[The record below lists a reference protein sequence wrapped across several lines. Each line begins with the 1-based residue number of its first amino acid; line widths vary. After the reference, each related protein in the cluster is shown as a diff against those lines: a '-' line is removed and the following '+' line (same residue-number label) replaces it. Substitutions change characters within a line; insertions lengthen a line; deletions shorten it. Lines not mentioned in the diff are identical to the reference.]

1 MRFST
6 VDQPGVISGI
16 TNEFKKNNISMKSM
30 LQKDGISKEKKC
42 ATIVVTTHN
51 CNEKDMMKA
60 LKRIN
65 NLNFVVKK
73 TTFIRIENFK

>member
-6 VDQPGVISGI
+6 IDQSGVISGN

-30 LQKDGISKEKKC
+30 LQKDGVSNEKKC

-51 CNEKDMMKA
+51 CLEKDMMRA
-60 LKRIN
+60 LKKIN
-65 NLNFVVKK
+65 NLKFVLKK
-73 TTFIRIENFK
+73 TTYMRIENFK